1 MTDRMIILL
10 NENWSLGYDKHQ
22 WMIRKRK
29 KRGDETYW
37 HAVSFIASEKWI
49 LERNLDELG
58 IQINPEAR
66 AYLDAMPDTF
76 KEWYSTSDA
85 EMQRLTEQNKEAAE

>member
-22 WMIRKRK
+22 WMIRKLK

-37 HAVSFIASEKWI
+37 HAVSFIGTEKWI
-49 LERNLDELG
+49 LERNLREEG
-58 IQINPEAR
+58 VEVSTEAQ
-66 AYLDAMPDTF
+66 AYLDAMPDNF
-76 KEWYSTSDA
+76 KQWYKTSDA
-85 EMQRLTEQNKEAAE
+85 EMQRLSDLSKEAAE